1 MLTTPLKYLQTSA
14 SIGVGFKSLSAVAWP
29 GRLRKLTAPR
39 APGCLAGQWSVELFL
54 SDFQTSI
61 CWCGQFPVPEG
72 LSLAEW
78 EVLEGGSYS
87 KSMSPGHTR
96 TSLQL

>member
-29 GRLRKLTAPR
+29 GGLRKLTAPG

-54 SDFQTSI
+54 SDFQTSV

-87 KSMSPGHTR
+87 KLMSPGHTR
-96 TSLQL
+96 TSFQL

>member
-1 MLTTPLKYLQTSA
+1 MLTTPLKNLQADA
-14 SIGVGFKSLSAVAWP
+14 SIGVGFKSLSVVAWP
-29 GRLRKLTAPR
+29 GRLRKLTTHG
-39 APGCLAGQWSVELFL
+39 APGCLAGQWSVDLFL
-54 SDFQTSI
+54 SDFQTSV
-61 CWCGQFPVPEG
+61 CWCGHFPVPEG

-87 KSMSPGHTR
+87 KLMSPGHTR

>member
-1 MLTTPLKYLQTSA
+1 MLTTPLKYLQTNT
-14 SIGVGFKSLSAVAWP
+14 SIGLGFKSLSAVAWP
-29 GRLRKLTAPR
+29 GRLRKLTTPG
-39 APGCLAGQWSVELFL
+39 APGRLAGQWSVELFL
-54 SDFQTSI
+54 SDFQASV
-61 CWCGQFPVPEG
+61 CWCGQCPVPEG

-87 KSMSPGHTR
+87 RLMSPGHPR

>member
-1 MLTTPLKYLQTSA
+1 MLTPPLKYLQTNA
-14 SIGVGFKSLSAVAWP
+14 SIGIGFKSLSVVAWP
-29 GRLRKLTAPR
+29 GRLRKLTTR
-39 APGCLAGQWSVELFL
+39 GAPGCLAGQWSVELFL
-54 SDFQTSI
+54 SDFQTSV
-61 CWCGQFPVPEG
+61 CWCSHFPVPEG

-87 KSMSPGHTR
+87 KLMSPGHTR